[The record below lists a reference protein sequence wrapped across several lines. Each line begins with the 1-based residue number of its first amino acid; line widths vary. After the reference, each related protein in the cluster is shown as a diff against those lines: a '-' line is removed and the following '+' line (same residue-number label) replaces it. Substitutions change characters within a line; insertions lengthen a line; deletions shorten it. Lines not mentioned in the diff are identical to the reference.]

1 MRFQGLKTLFLAL
14 VMACGLIIPAHA
26 DGLVSELRFGVLAH
40 DVPDLWSGFSLE
52 PAEVAINGEVIL
64 SPAFAFLGG
73 TIRPAIGGSIAAG
86 SGTSSGYIDARWQ
99 IEAPS
104 GLFFGVGIGTA
115 VHNGHLGIDD
125 PERKALGSRVLFHI
139 PVEIGLRI
147 DAHNSISA
155 YFEHMSNANTASY
168 NEGLDRIG
176 VRYGYRF

>member
-1 MRFQGLKTLFLAL
+1 MRFQGLRTSLLAL
-14 VMACGLIIPAHA
+14 VIACSLIIPAHA
-26 DGLVSELRFGVLAH
+26 DGLVSELRLGVLAH

-52 PAEVAINGEVIL
+52 PADVAINAEAVL

-86 SGTSSGYIDARWQ
+86 SGTSNAYIDARWQ
-99 IEAPS
+99 IEGPS
-104 GLFFGVGIGTA
+104 GLFFGVGLGAA

-139 PVEIGLRI
+139 PVEVGLRI
-147 DAHNSISA
+147 DARNSISA
-155 YFEHMSNANTASY
+155 YFEHMSNAYTASH